1 MEDLIVCLDM
11 WARHSQTC
19 KLWADNLIKLVIIM
33 MTFARAAHESDMP
46 LHLAAAE
53 SMFPHFFS
61 AVCHNY
67 STLWYFLCSS
77 HESLPTSMMERLRND
92 CSFRHIPGINNG
104 VWTDMFMESR
114 PTYRYEVGTLIGG
127 ATGLTINPRQ
137 MIEWVLSVAIFGELS
152 ADVHKLS
159 TMRPSKVQE
168 YRKEEAEARIQS
180 DPEDRA
186 YKLWD

>member
-1 MEDLIVCLDM
+1 
-11 WARHSQTC
+11 
-19 KLWADNLIKLVIIM
+19 
-33 MTFARAAHESDMP
+33 MP

-67 STLWYFLCSS
+67 SRYGTFYV
-77 HESLPTSMMERLRND
+77 HHTKSLPTSMMDRLRND

-104 VWTDMFMESR
+104 VWTDMFVESR

-168 YRKEEAEARIQS
+168 YHKEEAEARIQS
-180 DPEDRA
+180 DPENRA
-186 YKLWD
+186 NKLWH